1 MGFHLNI
8 DVTYRVA
15 DPQLPT
21 IESEYNRL
29 WQFANVLTRAGLP
42 VDKWYPAADS
52 EKTSRLNAAFDAKGP
67 TSAAITMAKS
77 SALSNGTSVRSLG
90 VWNGLEGDGSAAFS
104 DSQGIDSV
112 CSVTFQMKGI
122 VGFQH
127 ATLVTDVVS
136 EAARIWPASSVQVG
150 PFKYFSHQQVFE
162 KRPGAGWM
170 LYLPRVLTA
179 QQVPEARA
187 LVPVMDCK
195 QRIGTLIVSVIGE
208 PFSASNPEHVKVANA
223 IEERLV
229 DQDLLPLFTEL

>member
-1 MGFHLNI
+1 MAFHLNI

-15 DPQLPT
+15 APQLPT
-21 IESEYNRL
+21 IESEYDRL

-42 VDKWYPAADS
+42 VDRWYPAADT
-52 EKTSRLNAAFDAKGP
+52 EKASLLNAAFDANGP
-67 TSAAITMAKS
+67 TSAAIAMAKN

-90 VWNGLEGDGSAAFS
+90 VWNGLEGDGGAAFS

-122 VGFQH
+122 VGFQQT
-127 ATLVTDVVS
+127 TLVADVVS
-136 EAARIWPASSVQVG
+136 EAARIWSASSVQVG
-150 PFKYFSHQQVFE
+150 PFKYFSQQQVFA

-170 LYLPRVLTA
+170 LYLPRVFTA
-179 QQVPEARA
+179 QQVPEARD
-187 LVPVMDCK
+187 LIPVVDGK
-195 QRIGTLIVSVIGE
+195 QRIGTLIVSVLDE
-208 PFSASNPEHVKVANA
+208 PFSASNPEHVKIANA